1 MTENSD
7 IQDENR
13 ILILGVGNYIL
24 KDEGVGVHAIE
35 YMQDKKLPDH
45 VDILDGGTGGFY
57 LLSVIQN
64 YKKVILIDATMDG
77 KEEGTVSV
85 LKPKFSND
93 FPKALTTHDIGLKD
107 LLDTANLLGLMADVH
122 LITVTVE
129 NIQDMGIDLT
139 PKIKEVLPRIYE
151 TVLSVLKEKT

>member
-7 IQDENR
+7 IQNENR

-24 KDEGVGVHAIE
+24 KDEGVGVHAVE
-35 YMQDKKLPDH
+35 FMQDKKLPDH
-45 VDILDGGTGGFY
+45 IDLLDGGTGGFY

-129 NIQDMGIDLT
+129 NIQDMGTDLT
-139 PKIKEVLPRIYE
+139 PKIKEVLPKVYK
-151 TVLSVLKEKT
+151 TVLTVLNEKA

>member
-1 MTENSD
+1 MNTE

-24 KDEGVGVHAIE
+24 KDEGVGVHAVE

-45 VDILDGGTGGFY
+45 ADLLDGGTGGFY

-107 LLDTANLLGLMADVH
+107 LLDSANLLGLMADVH

-129 NIQDMGIDLT
+129 NIQDMGTDLT
-139 PKIKEVLPRIYE
+139 PKIKEVLPKIYE
-151 TVLSVLKEKT
+151 TVLSVLKEKS

>member
-1 MTENSD
+1 MTLYSD

-24 KDEGVGVHAIE
+24 KDEGVGVHAIQ
-35 YMQDKKLPDH
+35 YMQDKELPDH
-45 VDILDGGTGGFY
+45 VDLLDGGTGGFY

-64 YKKVILIDATMDG
+64 YKKVILIDATIDG
-77 KEEGTVSV
+77 KEEGTISI

-107 LLDTANLLGLMADVH
+107 LLDTANLLGLLADVH
-122 LITVTVE
+122 LITISVE
-129 NIQDMGIDLT
+129 NIQDMGVELT
-139 PKIKEVLPRIYE
+139 PNIKKVIPKVYE
-151 TVLSVLKEKT
+151 TVKEILNVK